1 VPQSLAHMLV
11 HLIFSTK
18 ERRPLLIKEVREEL
32 DAYIVGVLHQHNCH
46 PIIVASVEDHV
57 HVLFYLAKDM
67 ALSKAVERVKSNSS
81 RWLKTKSPRLAD
93 FSWQNGYSAFS
104 VSKSNTDAVRAYVA
118 RQEEH
123 HRKVSFME
131 EVKKFLDQH
140 QIKYDERYLW
150 D

>member
-1 VPQSLAHMLV
+1 MPQSLAHMLV

-18 ERRPLLIKEVREEL
+18 ERMPLLIKEVREEL
-32 DAYIVGVLHQHNCH
+32 NAYIVGILHNHNCH

-67 ALSKAVERVKSNSS
+67 ALSKAVERIKSNSS
-81 RWLKTKSPRLAD
+81 KWIKTKSPSLAN
-93 FSWQNGYSAFS
+93 FQWQNGYSAFS
-104 VSKSNTDAVRAYVA
+104 VSQSNTEAVRAYVA

-123 HRKVSFME
+123 HHKISFMD
-131 EVKKFLDQH
+131 EVRSFLEKH
-140 QIKYDERYLW
+140 KMNYDERYLW